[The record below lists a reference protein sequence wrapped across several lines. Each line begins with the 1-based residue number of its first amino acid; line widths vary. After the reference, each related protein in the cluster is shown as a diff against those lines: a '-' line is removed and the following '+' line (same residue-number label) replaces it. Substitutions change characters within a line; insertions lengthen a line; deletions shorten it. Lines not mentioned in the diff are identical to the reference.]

1 MRRKHRSKC
10 KNLELHTKRRTLERV
25 GIAIS
30 KKQYK
35 EMSQICSHGKYFCF
49 LKKQSLARSKAV
61 IRYQDEFIPIVY
73 DKNRKQIIT
82 VLSIDM
88 LTKSEKAILQKAINQ
103 YNAALSNPHP
113 SASV

>member
-1 MRRKHRSKC
+1 MRRKRRSKC

-49 LKKQSLARSKAV
+49 LEKQSLARSKAV
-61 IRYQDEFIPIVY
+61 IRYQDEYIPIVY

-103 YNAALSNPHP
+103 YNATLSSSLP

>member
-1 MRRKHRSKC
+1 
-10 KNLELHTKRRTLERV
+10 
-25 GIAIS
+25 
-30 KKQYK
+30 
-35 EMSQICSHGKYFCF
+35 MSQICSHGKYFCF
-49 LKKQSLARSKAV
+49 LEKQSLARSKAV
-61 IRYQDEFIPIVY
+61 IRYQDEYIPIVY

-103 YNAALSNPHP
+103 YNATLSSSLP